1 MSPSAWQV
9 FSLDSLTGTLRGKDP
24 AFVEFLRSPA
34 LTGAIYRLPAGSR
47 DMQAPHLED
56 EIYFVVSGHAW
67 LHVGADKREI
77 GPGHILYVRATA
89 EHSFFNIDEDLT
101 LVVIFG
107 PARPVLATARPRL
120 APG

>member
-1 MSPSAWQV
+1 MSPNAWQV
-9 FSLDSLTGTLRGKDP
+9 FSLDKLTGSLRGTEP
-24 AFVEFLRSPA
+24 EFVEFLRSPA
-34 LTGAIYRLPAGSR
+34 LTGAVYRLPAGSR

-67 LHVGADKREI
+67 LQIGADKREI

-107 PARPVLATARPRL
+107 PARQLQIPVKSRL
-120 APG
+120 APD